1 MWPKHPQIYII
12 NIIIITMEIVN
23 NSDIAFRN
31 ESNITFMNYIEE
43 NYESI
48 KRKLKRIHNGYKE
61 VLFDEDVF
69 QDTILK
75 VNESLKDK
83 QFTKEVYEKYFCGSF
98 KRNLLREKLYHFNS
112 MTDKVYDFEDV
123 DVLDDKFIES
133 GIDFNLVVEA
143 LKDEYG
149 DKLTAVYID
158 WLKGYKIKELIEKYG
173 VKSCYYHIEKMTEFI
188 KNFLNS
194 N

>member
-1 MWPKHPQIYII
+1 
-12 NIIIITMEIVN
+12 MEIVN

-31 ESNITFMNYIEE
+31 ENIITFMNYIEK

-48 KRKLKRIHNGYKE
+48 KRKLKRVHNGYKE

-83 QFTKEVYEKYFCGSF
+83 QFTEEVYEKYFCQSF
-98 KRNLLREKLYHFNS
+98 KRNLLRENLYHFNS
-112 MTDKVYDFEDV
+112 MTDKVYDFEDN
-123 DVLDDKFIES
+123 DVVEEKFIES
-133 GIDFNLVVEA
+133 DIDFKLVVEV
-143 LKDEYG
+143 LKKEFG
-149 DKLTAVYID
+149 DNLAEVYID

-173 VKSCYYHIEKMTEFI
+173 VKSCYYHIDRMNEFI
-188 KNFLNS
+188 KKFLQN
-194 N
+194 

>member
-1 MWPKHPQIYII
+1 
-12 NIIIITMEIVN
+12 MEIVN

-83 QFTKEVYEKYFCGSF
+83 QFTEEVYEKYFCQSF

-112 MTDKVYDFEDV
+112 MTDRVYDFENV
-123 DVLDDKFIES
+123 DVSEEKFIES
-133 GIDFNLVVEA
+133 EIDFKLVVKV
-143 LKDEYG
+143 LKE
-149 DKLTAVYID
+149 
-158 WLKGYKIKELIEKYG
+158 ELF
-173 VKSCYYHIEKMTEFI
+173 S
-188 KNFLNS
+188 
-194 N
+194 

>member
-1 MWPKHPQIYII
+1 
-12 NIIIITMEIVN
+12 MEIVY
-23 NSDIAFRN
+23 NSDIQFRN
-31 ESNITFMNYIEE
+31 ERDITFMNYIEE
-43 NYESI
+43 NYYSI

-83 QFTKEVYEKYFCGSF
+83 RFSNEVYEKYFCNSF

-112 MTDKVYDFEDV
+112 MTDKVYDFENV
-123 DVLDDKFIES
+123 DVPEEKFIES
-133 GIDFNLVVEA
+133 EIDFKLVVEV
-143 LKDEYG
+143 LKTEFG
-149 DKLTAVYID
+149 DKLTEVYVD
-158 WLKGYKIKELIEKYG
+158 WLKGYKVKELIEKYEI
-173 VKSCYYHIEKMTEFI
+173 KSCYYHISQMNEFI
-188 KNFLNS
+188 KNFLKS

>member
-1 MWPKHPQIYII
+1 
-12 NIIIITMEIVN
+12 MEIVN

-48 KRKLKRIHNGYKE
+48 KRKLKRVHNGYKE

-83 QFTKEVYEKYFCGSF
+83 QFTKEVYEKYFCQSF
-98 KRNLLREKLYHFNS
+98 KRNLLRENLYHFNS
-112 MTDKVYDFEDV
+112 MTDKVYDFENV
-123 DVLDDKFIES
+123 DMFIDEFIES
-133 GIDFNLVVEA
+133 KIDFKLVVKT
-143 LKDEYG
+143 LKEEFG
-149 DKLTAVYID
+149 DKLTEIYID
-158 WLKGYKIKELIEKYG
+158 WLKGYKIKELIEKYE
-173 VKSCYYHIEKMTEFI
+173 VKSCYYHINKMTDFI
-188 KNFLNS
+188 KNFLIKN
-194 N
+194 

>member
-1 MWPKHPQIYII
+1 
-12 NIIIITMEIVN
+12 MEITGGT
-23 NSDIAFRN
+23 DIAFRN
-31 ESNITFMNYIEE
+31 ESDITFMNYIGE

-48 KRKLKRIHNGYKE
+48 KRKLKRVHNGYKE

-83 QFTKEVYEKYFCGSF
+83 QFTKEVYEKYFCQSF

-112 MTDKVYDFEDV
+112 MTDKVYDFENV
-123 DVLDDKFIES
+123 DVPEEKFIES
-133 GIDFNLVVEA
+133 EIDFKLVVEVLTA
-143 LKDEYG
+143 EFG
-149 DKLTAVYID
+149 EKLTEVYLD
-158 WLKGYKIKELIEKYG
+158 WLKGYKIKELIEKYN

-188 KNFLNS
+188 KGFLN
-194 N
+194 NN